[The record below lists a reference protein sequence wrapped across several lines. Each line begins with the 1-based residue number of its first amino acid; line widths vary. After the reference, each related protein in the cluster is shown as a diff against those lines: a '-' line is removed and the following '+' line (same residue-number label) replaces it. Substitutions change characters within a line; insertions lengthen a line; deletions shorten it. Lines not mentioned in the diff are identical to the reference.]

1 MAYWVWQQLKFIN
14 ICICTVVVIVFFVSL
29 SLFWKKNRIV
39 KVLRVITNIVIE
51 VIITHIYIAIFWNRG
66 LFLRRLWWFCS
77 APPTSPG
84 PHELVRDFVPTHS
97 ELNIAHMCSCPS
109 ILARS
114 LQVISDHSISGCE
127 FYLLAVKYK
136 TLYREV
142 ETSTSFTLIQWL

>member
-84 PHELVRDFVPTHS
+84 PHELVRDFLPTHS
-97 ELNIAHMCSCPS
+97 ELNIAHMCLCPS

-114 LQVISDHSISGCE
+114 LIEWSLITWS
-127 FYLLAVKYK
+127 LAVNS
-136 TLYREV
+136 TFQQSSIRSRRERSKRRQV
-142 ETSTSFTLIQWL
+142 LR